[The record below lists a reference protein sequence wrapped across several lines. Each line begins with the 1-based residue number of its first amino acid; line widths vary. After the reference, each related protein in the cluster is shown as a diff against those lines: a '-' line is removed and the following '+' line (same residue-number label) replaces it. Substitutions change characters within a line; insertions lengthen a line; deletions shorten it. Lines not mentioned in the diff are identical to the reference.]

1 MATGKAKISL
11 SFMQEAGRAETAGRQ
26 WDSGQA
32 PAEKPCSGLGIF
44 LAERHGQRGED
55 SWKSSTRGTEM
66 GEVRERNGCV
76 WLGVRSRLSWAER
89 EEKSIPK
96 RFLCADTQML
106 PGHRQEKKKCTFLL
120 RTN

>member
-55 SWKSSTRGTEM
+55 SWNPLHSPPIH
-66 GEVRERNGCV
+66 VHPWHRNGRSERKKWMCLARSAEQAE
-76 WLGVRSRLSWAER
+76 LGR
-89 EEKSIPK
+89 EGGEIDP
-96 RFLCADTQML
+96 
-106 PGHRQEKKKCTFLL
+106 
-120 RTN
+120 